1 MSLSPIKTK
10 KTNLDLGRL
19 MKTEKTNTTAREA
32 GSVFSVL
39 KLGSLCHVV
48 GTKASLREFKDH
60 TYYYTFLETK

>member
-1 MSLSPIKTK
+1 
-10 KTNLDLGRL
+10 